1 MTDVPTY
8 ARRADFSNYYEA
20 ARTGLLD
27 LLADMPAPRRVLEIG
42 CGGGANLA
50 ELKRRFPAI
59 HTTGVE
65 IHPAAAEAARNA
77 RRADAIV
84 VADVLDSHAVN
95 FAPATFDLIV
105 LSHVLE
111 HFAEPEQVLARCDGW
126 LSAPGRMLIA
136 LPNMRHFSVILQLLF
151 DGEFRYTDDGIL
163 DRTHLR
169 FYTRASA
176 ERMIRAQG
184 LTIVERRADV
194 AGRKARLLDVASFGM
209 AREFTAFAYNFL
221 AVRT

>member
-1 MTDVPTY
+1 
-8 ARRADFSNYYEA
+8 
-20 ARTGLLD
+20 LLD
-27 LLADMPAPRRVLEIG
+27 AAPPPQRVLEIG

-59 HTTGVE
+59 HATGVE
-65 IHPAAAEAARNA
+65 IHPLAADAARHA
-77 RRADAIV
+77 ERADDIV
-84 VADVLDSHAVN
+84 LADVLDTSAVN
-95 FAPATFDLIV
+95 FPLASFDLIV

-111 HFAEPEQVLARCDGW
+111 HFAEPERVLARCNGW
-126 LSAPGRMLIA
+126 LSANGRMLIA
-136 LPNMRHFSVILQLLF
+136 LPNMRHFSVITQLIF
-151 DGEFRYTDDGIL
+151 EGDFRYADDGIL

-176 ERMIRAQG
+176 ERMLKGHG
-184 LTIVERRADV
+184 LSIVKRRAEV
-194 AGRKARLLDVASFGM
+194 AGRKARLLDAASLGL